1 MSYIFSIPI
10 HWSLLL
16 ESFSPV
22 FWVDRLVDE
31 PTGSLVLVLPVLSTV
46 FTWISLSFW
55 MDFVPEYSSYFVF
68 CDCWRS
74 CWRVSN
80 TCLILDVVVLAVC
93 CCLVAIFPS
102 SPKQLSLCKPRPPW
116 FPSPFLGIAC
126 TINVILSDI
135 RNFFQIWWTLPNW
148 EELVKGFD
156 GASQK
161 RRNILNG

>member
-1 MSYIFSIPI
+1 MKFKKTSNNNWLEEYFWLSVSMVNFLHDSSGQLKLKTPKSFSLKGLWTWCTFSTHLFLPRIPTVPVTTDISAVLMSYIFSIPI

-68 CDCWRS
+68 GDYWRS
-74 CWRVSN
+74 C
-80 TCLILDVVVLAVC
+80 
-93 CCLVAIFPS
+93 
-102 SPKQLSLCKPRPPW
+102 
-116 FPSPFLGIAC
+116 
-126 TINVILSDI
+126 
-135 RNFFQIWWTLPNW
+135 
-148 EELVKGFD
+148 
-156 GASQK
+156 
-161 RRNILNG
+161 

>member
-1 MSYIFSIPI
+1 MKFKKTSNNNWLEEYFWLSVSMVNFLHDSSGQLKLKTPKSFSLKGLQTWCTFSTHLFLPRIPTVPVTTDISAVLMSYIFSIPI
-10 HWSLLL
+10 HWSLLF

-74 CWRVSN
+74 C
-80 TCLILDVVVLAVC
+80 
-93 CCLVAIFPS
+93 
-102 SPKQLSLCKPRPPW
+102 
-116 FPSPFLGIAC
+116 
-126 TINVILSDI
+126 
-135 RNFFQIWWTLPNW
+135 
-148 EELVKGFD
+148 
-156 GASQK
+156 
-161 RRNILNG
+161 